1 MDDFLSFAQENH
13 GTLDYTKG
21 TWKILI
27 VDDDVMI
34 HKITKIVL
42 KDMTFRDKNI
52 EFLSAYSEKQARE
65 VLFREDD
72 IAVVLL
78 DVVMEEND
86 SGLKLVEYIRNELKN
101 SMVRIILRTG
111 HPGSAPEEKVVLEYD
126 INDYKE
132 KTELTKGKLFTSIIN
147 ALRSYDDMVQLDL
160 KRKEL
165 KETQKDI
172 IMTLSEIAE
181 TRSKETGN
189 HVKRVS
195 EFAQLIGK
203 KYGFSDEDNEILK
216 NAAALHDIGKIV
228 IADSILLAPRQ
239 LTAVEFDIMKN
250 HTVYG
255 YDLLKSSKQPMLQSA
270 SVVALQ
276 HHERYDGKGYPNG
289 LSKDEIH
296 IFARIVSI
304 ADVFDALS
312 TDRVYRKAWT
322 LGNTLEYMKRER
334 DRQFD
339 PFLLDIFINS
349 IDTVKSI
356 MNRFND

>member
-132 KTELTKGKLFTSIIN
+132 KNRADQRQTFHFNYKRSQKL
-147 ALRSYDDMVQLDL
+147 
-160 KRKEL
+160 
-165 KETQKDI
+165 
-172 IMTLSEIAE
+172 
-181 TRSKETGN
+181 
-189 HVKRVS
+189 
-195 EFAQLIGK
+195 
-203 KYGFSDEDNEILK
+203 
-216 NAAALHDIGKIV
+216 
-228 IADSILLAPRQ
+228 
-239 LTAVEFDIMKN
+239 
-250 HTVYG
+250 
-255 YDLLKSSKQPMLQSA
+255 
-270 SVVALQ
+270 
-276 HHERYDGKGYPNG
+276 
-289 LSKDEIH
+289 
-296 IFARIVSI
+296 
-304 ADVFDALS
+304 
-312 TDRVYRKAWT
+312 
-322 LGNTLEYMKRER
+322 
-334 DRQFD
+334 
-339 PFLLDIFINS
+339 
-349 IDTVKSI
+349 
-356 MNRFND
+356 

>member
-1 MDDFLSFAQENH
+1 MDDFLSFAQETQNTC
-13 GTLDYTKG
+13 GYTKEA
-21 TWKILI
+21 WKILI

-42 KDMTFRDKNI
+42 KDMTFRNKNI
-52 EFLSAYSEKQARE
+52 EFLSAYSERQARE

-86 SGLKLVEYIRNELKN
+86 SGLKLVEYIQKKKKN
-101 SMVRIILRTG
+101 SMLRIILRTG

-203 KYGFSDEDNEILK
+203 NTVFQMKTMKYLK
-216 NAAALHDIGKIV
+216 M
-228 IADSILLAPRQ
+228 PQ
-239 LTAVEFDIMKN
+239 LCTI
-250 HTVYG
+250 
-255 YDLLKSSKQPMLQSA
+255 
-270 SVVALQ
+270 
-276 HHERYDGKGYPNG
+276 
-289 LSKDEIH
+289 
-296 IFARIVSI
+296 
-304 ADVFDALS
+304 
-312 TDRVYRKAWT
+312 
-322 LGNTLEYMKRER
+322 
-334 DRQFD
+334 
-339 PFLLDIFINS
+339 
-349 IDTVKSI
+349 
-356 MNRFND
+356 